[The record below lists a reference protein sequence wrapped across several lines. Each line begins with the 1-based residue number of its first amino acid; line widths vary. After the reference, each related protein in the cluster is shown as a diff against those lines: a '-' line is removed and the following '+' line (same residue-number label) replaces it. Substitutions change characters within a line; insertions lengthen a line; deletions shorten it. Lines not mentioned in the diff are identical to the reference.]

1 MSTRKQREKIVL
13 GTMTLEPESI
23 PEIRER
29 LDASDFSSTGRQQY
43 FETIIESYEDHGTT
57 DVVDVAERAMNKNI
71 IDQHLDP
78 VAPVEFEDAAISGA
92 EALSIHVPE
101 LKRASTG
108 EKLHQELT
116 VLQTDRGED
125 PAENIE
131 QLEDVVDDARKS
143 LSHTSDIVT
152 VSDQKDEIMEQI
164 REAKNGDI
172 SGFTTGIRALDEKVG
187 GLEPGDYMIIAARP
201 GMGKS
206 SMARNF
212 STTAARNDKKTL
224 FVSCEMTAKQLI
236 KQFYCSWCDVEPWK
250 ASEGN
255 LSDKEMK
262 RIRSYEGNEQEMIDI
277 ITPESNNITEIISM
291 VEGNHQRE
299 GYDMVIFDHLQLL
312 SADVQGNRTQELT
325 KVSRRLALLR
335 NRLEVCL
342 IAISQLNRKVEDRNP
357 PKPKLSDLRE
367 TGALEQD
374 ANKVMMIY
382 RDEYYKGSDEANEG
396 VAEINICKHRGG
408 PTGKV
413 EIAWDGKMMRFG
425 DFHPEPQSFGN

>member
-1 MSTRKQREKIVL
+1 
-13 GTMTLEPESI
+13 
-23 PEIRER
+23 
-29 LDASDFSSTGRQQY
+29 
-43 FETIIESYEDHGTT
+43 
-57 DVVDVAERAMNKNI
+57 
-71 IDQHLDP
+71 
-78 VAPVEFEDAAISGA
+78 
-92 EALSIHVPE
+92 
-101 LKRASTG
+101 
-108 EKLHQELT
+108 
-116 VLQTDRGED
+116 
-125 PAENIE
+125 
-131 QLEDVVDDARKS
+131 
-143 LSHTSDIVT
+143 
-152 VSDQKDEIMEQI
+152 
-164 REAKNGDI
+164 
-172 SGFTTGIRALDEKVG
+172 
-187 GLEPGDYMIIAARP
+187 
-201 GMGKS
+201 
-206 SMARNF
+206 
-212 STTAARNDKKTL
+212 
-224 FVSCEMTAKQLI
+224 MTAKQLI

-255 LSDKEMK
+255 LSDKEMN